1 MTRSKWA
8 LSLLPPAITSIIL
21 WWLITSGDWR
31 TFGIWTEP
39 SVFGWNT
46 GFADLAYITAT
57 ADCMANGTDILTCD
71 PYGRPFTPYTIIPSS
86 VLEELDLGL
95 QSTGPL
101 GVALAVIWVALVGAM
116 SVLVATKW
124 QRGNLGLA
132 AALAAITLL
141 AISPPVLLGVERGTV
156 DILIAALAAAGLLT
170 FARPTS
176 INRAAGRN
184 AATTTA
190 HVLAA
195 VALFISSI
203 LKYFAVGVFAVFFAP
218 KRWSWIG
225 AAAAAATVVFLIWNF
240 DDLLQAQGTAR
251 SNILS
256 TTRIMF
262 SSTTGIVTALVE
274 DPLAFNPPDGQA
286 LNATAL
292 KIIGALILLLLVAI
306 FTIAMSKLKIASPT
320 GSPWYLIVGGTFIL
334 AIPYMLGESNDYRL
348 LFLLLPLTG
357 ILVWIGEGGPRKL
370 LWPITIALVIACL
383 PGASMITND
392 SGFILPKIPLLIGD
406 LALAVTL
413 GFGVAV
419 WVRAW
424 TERAQS
430 DV

>member
-1 MTRSKWA
+1 MTRSRWA
-8 LSLLPPAITSIIL
+8 VSLLPPAITSIIV
-21 WWLITSGDWR
+21 WWLITSGDWKI
-31 TFGIWTEP
+31 FGISTES
-39 SVFGWNT
+39 SVFGWTT

-86 VLEELDLGL
+86 VLEVLGLGL

-156 DILIAALAAAGLLT
+156 DILIAALATAGLLV
-170 FARPTS
+170 FAAPSTGPATRTV
-176 INRAAGRN
+176 AAIG
-184 AATTTA
+184 
-190 HVLAA
+190 
-195 VALFISSI
+195 LFFASI

-274 DPLAFNPPDGQA
+274 DPLAFNPPEGQT

-292 KIIGALILLLLVAI
+292 KIIGALILIPLVAI
-306 FTIAMSKLKIASPT
+306 FAIAMSRLNIAAPT
-320 GSPWYLIVGGTFIL
+320 GSTWYLIVGGTFIL
-334 AIPYMLGESNDYRL
+334 AIPYVLGESNDYRL
-348 LFLLLPLTG
+348 LFLLLPLAG
-357 ILVWIGEGGPRKL
+357 ILVWIGQGGPGKI
-370 LWPITIALVIACL
+370 LWPITIALVFACL
-383 PGASMITND
+383 TGASMITND
-392 SGFILPKIPLLIGD
+392 SSFIVPKLALIIGD
-406 LALAVTL
+406 LALAITL
-413 GFGVAV
+413 SFGVAV

-424 TERAQS
+424 TEKRN
-430 DV
+430 

>member
-1 MTRSKWA
+1 MTRSRWA
-8 LSLLPPAITSIIL
+8 VSLLPPAITSIIV
-21 WWLITSGDWR
+21 WWLITSGDWKI
-31 TFGIWTEP
+31 FGISTES
-39 SVFGWNT
+39 SVFGWTT

-57 ADCMANGTDILTCD
+57 ADCMANGTDIITCD

-86 VLEELDLGL
+86 VLEVLGLGL

-101 GVALAVIWVALVGAM
+101 GVALAVIWVSLVGAM

-132 AALAAITLL
+132 VALAAITLL

-156 DILIAALAAAGLLT
+156 DILIAALATAGLLV

-176 INRAAGRN
+176 TQGAASKS
-184 AATTTA
+184 ATTTA
-190 HVLAA
+190 AQVLAA
-195 VALFISSI
+195 AALFIASI

-274 DPLAFNPPDGQA
+274 DPLAFNPPEGQT

-292 KIIGALILLLLVAI
+292 KIIGALILILLIAI
-306 FTIAMSKLKIASPT
+306 FAIAMSQLNIAAPT

-334 AIPYMLGESNDYRL
+334 VIPYVLGESNDYRL
-348 LFLLLPLTG
+348 LFLLLPLAG
-357 ILVWIGEGGPRKL
+357 LLIWIGQGGPGKI
-370 LWPITIALVIACL
+370 LWPITIALVFACL
-383 PGASMITND
+383 TGASMITND
-392 SGFILPKIPLLIGD
+392 SGFIIPKFALIIGD
-406 LALAVTL
+406 LALAITL
-413 GFGVAV
+413 SFGVAV

-424 TERAQS
+424 VEKRN
-430 DV
+430 